1 MSEEQKE
8 PETAVAADT
17 TPNNSQQDKGS
28 EATKKRRSSLFT
40 RARMSWVNSGG
51 QRGASVEALRGTHG
65 AEFEG
70 YATVKRG
77 SDRPLCGCFDKS
89 DKKVLVMIKGS
100 YIFVYKNEQSQAPMY
115 AVSLAHLKAHRREE
129 VMGYTTVDL
138 ETNLGDIEYEFTFH
152 TANKPDE
159 AKTFARVV
167 AKQAQKEE
175 TEEVQ
180 RRLGHPSSSKPKSVL
195 YAENIAKDKVKDQP
209 EKPISAEEIMAN
221 MPMETY

>member
-1 MSEEQKE
+1 
-8 PETAVAADT
+8 
-17 TPNNSQQDKGS
+17 
-28 EATKKRRSSLFT
+28 
-40 RARMSWVNSGG
+40 
-51 QRGASVEALRGTHG
+51 
-65 AEFEG
+65 
-70 YATVKRG
+70 
-77 SDRPLCGCFDKS
+77 
-89 DKKVLVMIKGS
+89 MIKGS

-180 RRLGHPSSSKPKSVL
+180 RVRACDDVVFELLVQGVCFFGSYL
-195 YAENIAKDKVKDQP
+195 
-209 EKPISAEEIMAN
+209 
-221 MPMETY
+221 